1 MSFVL
6 SQFMSPLAIVR
17 FQFIVA
23 ATVTIF
29 AFALVALVVVAG
41 GREVLTGLLFG

>member
-6 SQFMSPLAIVR
+6 NQFMSPLAIGR
-17 FQFIVA
+17 FRLVVA
-23 ATVTIF
+23 VTATVL

-41 GREVLTGLLFG
+41 

>member
-6 SQFMSPLAIVR
+6 NQFMSPLAIVR
-17 FQFIVA
+17 FRLVVA
-23 ATVTIF
+23 VTATVL

-41 GREVLTGLLFG
+41 